1 MFKFVKALTLISV
14 LLMAVLMLN
23 GCGAHKAECK
33 VISAEF
39 VDAVPMNGGIQVNYE
54 GKSIFKIVFT
64 ATLAEGF
71 TADGAK
77 GDDFRK
83 AMYSRIDDGC
93 KLTFDGGVGEQ
104 VWGYWPD
111 KATQYSA
118 KQMTLFYTVP
128 EGTEASA
135 LTFTLDGSVLGDAG
149 YRFSYNP

>member
-1 MFKFVKALTLISV
+1 MKKLIALIFVLALAFV
-14 LLMAVLMLN
+14 LA
-23 GCGAHKAECK
+23 GCGPHKAECK

-39 VDAVPMNGGIQVNYE
+39 VDAIPMNGGVRVNYE

-83 AMYSRIDDGC
+83 AMYSRINDGC
-93 KLTFDGGVGEQ
+93 KLTFDGGEGEQ
-104 VWGYWPD
+104 VWGYWPE
-111 KATQYSA
+111 KASQYSA
-118 KQMTLFYTVP
+118 TKMTLFYTVP

-135 LTFTLDGSVLGDAG
+135 LTFTLDGSALGDRE
-149 YRFSYNP
+149 YQFTYNP

>member
-1 MFKFVKALTLISV
+1 MKKLIAMILVLALAFVLA
-14 LLMAVLMLN
+14 

-39 VDAVPMNGGIQVNYE
+39 VDAVPMYGSVQVNYE

-64 ATLAEGF
+64 ATLADGF

-83 AMYSRIDDGC
+83 AMYSRISDGC
-93 KLTFDGGVGEQ
+93 KLTFDGGEGEQ
-104 VWGYWPD
+104 VWGYWPK
-111 KATQYSA
+111 KATQYA
-118 KQMTLFYTVP
+118 ADTMTLFYTVP

-135 LTFTLDGSVLGDAG
+135 LTFTLDGSVLGDAA
-149 YRFSYNP
+149 YQFSYNP

>member
-1 MFKFVKALTLISV
+1 MKKLIAMILVLALAFVLA
-14 LLMAVLMLN
+14 

-39 VDAVPMNGGIQVNYE
+39 VDAVPMNGGVQVNYE
-54 GKSIFKIVFT
+54 GKSIFKIVFS

-135 LTFTLDGSVLGDAG
+135 LTFTLDGSVLGDAE

>member
-1 MFKFVKALTLISV
+1 MKKLIALIFVLALAFV
-14 LLMAVLMLN
+14 LA
-23 GCGAHKAECK
+23 GCGPHKAECK

-39 VDAVPMNGGIQVNYE
+39 VDAVPMNGGVRVNYE

-83 AMYSRIDDGC
+83 AMYSRINDGC
-93 KLTFDGGVGEQ
+93 RLTFDGGEGEQ
-104 VWGYWPD
+104 VWGYWPE
-111 KATQYSA
+111 KASQYSA
-118 KQMTLFYTVP
+118 TKMTLFYTVP

-135 LTFTLDGSVLGDAG
+135 LTFTLDGGVLGDAE
-149 YRFSYNP
+149 YQFSYNP

>member
-1 MFKFVKALTLISV
+1 MKKHIALILV
-14 LLMAVLMLN
+14 LALALVLV
-23 GCGAHKAECK
+23 GCGVHKAECK

-39 VDAVPMNGGIQVNYE
+39 VDVVPMYGSVQVNYE

-64 ATLAEGF
+64 ATLSEGF

-135 LTFTLDGSVLGDAG
+135 LTFTLDGSVLGDAE
-149 YRFSYNP
+149 YQFSQKP